1 MADPIALKV
10 NGHLRDLSERI
21 TDEDTVEP
29 IFLTDPESLALI
41 RHDCAH
47 VMAEA
52 IQSLFPET
60 QVTIG
65 PAIEDGFY
73 YDFAREKP
81 FAPDDLPEIERKMRE
96 IIRRDRP
103 FTREIWSR
111 EQAIEYFRR
120 KKEDYKVELI
130 ASIPEDQP
138 LTIYRQG
145 EWLDLCRGPHGP
157 STGRIGDAFQ
167 LTKISGAYWRGDV
180 RNPMLQRIYGT
191 AWRTKEELKAYLH
204 QIEEAKRRDHRLL
217 GRQIGLFH
225 FQEEAKGS
233 VFWHPK
239 GWTLWRV
246 IETYIRSRL
255 ERAGYSEVKTPQLLS
270 QALWRTSGHWDKFR
284 DNMFTLTAD
293 DDKLF
298 ALKPMNCPGH
308 IQIFRQGVK
317 SYRQLPLRMAEFGSC
332 HRQEPSGSL
341 HGLMRGRAFTQ
352 DDAHIFCTQEQILE
366 ESVGF
371 CRLLESVYAD
381 FGFDR
386 ISVKFSD
393 RPEVRIGDDG
403 TWDRAEQALEQAL
416 KATGLPYVLN
426 PGEGAFY
433 GPKLEFILRDAIGR
447 EWQCGTLQ
455 VDFVLPERLDA
466 SYIDPNN
473 QSQRPVLL
481 HRAILGSLERF
492 IGILIEHYAG
502 WLPLWLTPIQGVVA
516 TLTND
521 VQEYADEVYTRL
533 RAAGLRM
540 ESDYRNE
547 KINLKIRE
555 HTLQKIPIL
564 VVIGRREA
572 ESRSVAL
579 RWHDAP
585 QQMLPLDQAESLL
598 LERIRLPES
607 NKEY

>member
-1 MADPIALKV
+1 MADRPIALKV

-52 IQSLFPET
+52 VQSLFPET

-81 FAPDDLPEIERKMRE
+81 FVPDDLPEIERKMRE

-111 EQAIEYFRR
+111 EQAVEYFRR

-130 ASIPEDQP
+130 DSIPEDQP

-157 STGRIGDAFQ
+157 STGRIGDAFR

-233 VFWHPK
+233 VFWHSK

-246 IETYIRSRL
+246 VETYIRSRL

-270 QALWRTSGHWDKFR
+270 QALWQTSGHWDKFR

-341 HGLMRGRAFTQ
+341 QGLMRVRAFTQ

-393 RPEVRIGDDG
+393 RPEVRIGDD
-403 TWDRAEQALEQAL
+403 
-416 KATGLPYVLN
+416 
-426 PGEGAFY
+426 
-433 GPKLEFILRDAIGR
+433 
-447 EWQCGTLQ
+447 
-455 VDFVLPERLDA
+455 
-466 SYIDPNN
+466 
-473 QSQRPVLL
+473 
-481 HRAILGSLERF
+481 
-492 IGILIEHYAG
+492 EHVG
-502 WLPLWLTPIQGVVA
+502 
-516 TLTND
+516 
-521 VQEYADEVYTRL
+521 
-533 RAAGLRM
+533 
-540 ESDYRNE
+540 
-547 KINLKIRE
+547 
-555 HTLQKIPIL
+555 
-564 VVIGRREA
+564 
-572 ESRSVAL
+572 
-579 RWHDAP
+579 
-585 QQMLPLDQAESLL
+585 
-598 LERIRLPES
+598 
-607 NKEY
+607 